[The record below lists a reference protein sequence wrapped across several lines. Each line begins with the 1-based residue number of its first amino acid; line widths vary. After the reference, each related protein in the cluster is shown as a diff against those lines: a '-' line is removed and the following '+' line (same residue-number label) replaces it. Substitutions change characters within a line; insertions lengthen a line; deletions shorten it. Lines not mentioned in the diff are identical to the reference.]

1 MHACIVVYIGKR
13 STQTLLIGA
22 SLSEPNTC
30 QAAPQQSCLNF
41 RKCPR
46 VLIHWIASILLCTCN
61 DLAKRTRVCG
71 AHTHTHTLLLTTHD
85 CSYRKLNCVSLYG
98 RVIHP
103 PSFASQVMHV
113 DHAWIVRAL
122 CNYSYELP

>member
-30 QAAPQQSCLNF
+30 QAAPPRSCLNF

-46 VLIHWIASILLCTCN
+46 VLIHWP
-61 DLAKRTRVCG
+61 G
-71 AHTHTHTLLLTTHD
+71 
-85 CSYRKLNCVSLYG
+85 
-98 RVIHP
+98 
-103 PSFASQVMHV
+103 FALHV
-113 DHAWIVRAL
+113 QR
-122 CNYSYELP
+122 PG